1 MKYKVYWRKAG
12 IKPEMGSN
20 FLEIVNEK
28 KPKNFLEIGVYTG
41 VNARNVCDL
50 QSKLFNSDFGY
61 LGIDLFEDYNPSD
74 EKEIA
79 PNYIRS
85 NNQYLSNPLK
95 HLVYNIILKEQ
106 LNSLKSVGNFLK
118 KYKDN
123 VKLIKGNSVEVLP
136 TIDLSIYDMIFI
148 DGGHSYETMN

>member
-1 MKYKVYWRKAG
+1 MKYRVYWRKAG
-12 IKPEMGSN
+12 IKPEMGSK

-95 HLVYNIILKEQ
+95 HLVYNII
-106 LNSLKSVGNFLK
+106 
-118 KYKDN
+118 
-123 VKLIKGNSVEVLP
+123 
-136 TIDLSIYDMIFI
+136 
-148 DGGHSYETMN
+148 